1 MQRAIFLAVFGGAAL
16 VTAMICW
23 GAWIFFIH
31 PMDEAVKTA
40 NRLQQI
46 FSEQFEITPR
56 ISANAGVL
64 FSQTSRVENLVT
76 ARRKTAIQLPI
87 DMPLEDGSQPIVSAE
102 FRAEAGIAGRETLEM
117 NVRRGGREVDARI
130 PANKILDLQL
140 IGSPLL
146 DSAQTSWENL
156 PDRTQARVLRQ
167 LRLAA
172 RKLILEEGLLA
183 EADREFL
190 ARIQAIAA
198 QADCALVIQKPK
210 AP

>member
-1 MQRAIFLAVFGGAAL
+1 MF
-16 VTAMICW
+16 CW

-31 PMDEAVKTA
+31 PMDKAVKTA

-76 ARRKTAIQLPI
+76 ARRKAAIQLPI
-87 DMPLEDGSQPIVSAE
+87 DMPLEDGSQPMVSAE
-102 FRAEAGIAGRETLEM
+102 FLAEAGIAGRETLEI

-140 IGSPLL
+140 IGSPIV
-146 DSAQTSWENL
+146 DSTKISWENL
-156 PDRTQARVLRQ
+156 PDRIQVRVLRQ

-172 RKLILEEGLLA
+172 RKKILEEGLLA
-183 EADREFL
+183 QADREFL
-190 ARIQAIAA
+190 SRMQALAA
-198 QADCALVIQKPK
+198 QSDCALVFQNPK

>member
-1 MQRAIFLAVFGGAAL
+1 MQRGIFLAVFGSAAV
-16 VTAMICW
+16 VTSMFCW

-40 NRLQQI
+40 TRLKQI
-46 FSEQFEITPR
+46 FTEQFEITPR

-64 FSQTSRVENLVT
+64 FSQISREENLVT
-76 ARRKTAIQLPI
+76 ARRKTVVQLSI
-87 DMPLEDGSQPIVSAE
+87 DIPLQDGSQPIVSAE
-102 FRAEAGIAGRETLEM
+102 FLAEAGIAGRETLEF
-117 NVRRGGREVDARI
+117 NIRRGGREVDARI

-140 IGSPLL
+140 IGFPMV
-146 DSAQTSWENL
+146 DSAKTSWITL
-156 PDRTQARVLRQ
+156 PDHVQSRVLRQ

-190 ARIQAIAA
+190 ARIQVIVD
-198 QADCALVIQKPK
+198 QADCALVIKNPK